1 VSAILD
7 PALILPAPVQSVAPS
22 ASAVAPT
29 ALVSA
34 SKLLKAV
41 VPVQHLTIA
50 VSLARRLAIVLPT
63 RCARSIRA
71 VVQQG
76 RVR

>member
-1 VSAILD
+1 M
-7 PALILPAPVQSVAPS
+7 PAPVQSVAPS

-41 VPVQHLTIA
+41 VPAPRLTIA
-50 VSLARRLAIVLPT
+50 GSLAHRLATVVPI
-63 RCARSIRA
+63 RCVRSIR
-71 VVQQG
+71 VVVRQG
-76 RVR
+76 RVPSM